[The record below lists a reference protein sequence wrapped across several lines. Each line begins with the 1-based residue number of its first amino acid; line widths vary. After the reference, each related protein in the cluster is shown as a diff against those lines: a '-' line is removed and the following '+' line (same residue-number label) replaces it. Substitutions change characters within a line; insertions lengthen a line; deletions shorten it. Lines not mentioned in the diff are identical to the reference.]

1 MRTPCWSTLG
11 LCALLLVAPT
21 VLPLGA
27 DEPKAAPTPA
37 AAAAAVRERLKD
49 ALEAGD
55 EEGVVEALAGAAG
68 SGDEALAKDVRDA
81 LQKTKSKA
89 VRHAAVATLG
99 RMPGKTAL
107 DALHAYLKQ
116 DRQLEDDEALFALTL
131 KEIGRHGSKRSLD
144 VLLDDVF
151 RRLTVAS
158 GTARLMAIANIRA
171 PESVEGLIAAGK
183 KGGGTGRRG
192 VSNDVVG
199 ALRPAFRVAM
209 VVLTGHDEGIGAGT
223 RWELWWKD
231 EGKRA
236 GVPEQ
241 RPAVPAEVRQFWEG
255 FWKEPYGTT
264 PAEQAGASRTP
275 ITVVEKPTPEQVAA
289 AVAELEAAFKG
300 KDDEEVIAAAL
311 QRHAGLHDK
320 KVLHE
325 VARGLASPNR
335 RVRWITIDALG
346 WSRYGPALK
355 QLHRVVARE
364 RDLSDRDEALFA
376 HLLKAIGR
384 HGDKSSL
391 EVLANNPLK
400 DLTYASGQAR
410 ILGLARIREKKSIEE
425 LIGAMKLAGDRPR
438 RRGGTESVPR
448 FLTEMQLAMAVLT
461 GQDKGRS
468 KDAWI
473 DWWRDNEKSFKMS
486 PVPPTISR
494 ALRAIW
500 EDYWEEPYEG
510 AR

>member
-1 MRTPCWSTLG
+1 MRTPCRSTLG
-11 LCALLLVAPT
+11 LSVLLLALAAVPA
-21 VLPLGA
+21 GA
-27 DEPKAAPTPA
+27 DEPKDAPKAPA
-37 AAAAAVRERLKD
+37 SAGSLREGLKD
-49 ALEAGD
+49 ALVSGD
-55 EEGVVEALAGAAG
+55 EENIVEALAAAAG
-68 SGDEALAKDVRDA
+68 SSDEALAKDVRDA

-89 VRHAAVATLG
+89 VRHAAVAALG

-116 DRQLEDDEALFALTL
+116 DRQLAEDEALFALTL
-131 KEIGRHGSKRSLD
+131 KEIGRHGAKRSLD
-144 VLLDDVF
+144 LLLDDVF

-183 KGGGTGRRG
+183 KGGGVGARG
-192 VSNDVVG
+192 VSNDVV
-199 ALRPAFRVAM
+199 ASLRPAFRVAM
-209 VVLTGHDEGIGAGT
+209 VVLTGHDEGVGAGI

-231 EGKRA
+231 QGKRA

-241 RPAVPAEVRQFWEG
+241 RPAVPAEVRLFWEG
-255 FWKEPYGTT
+255 FWKEPYGTD
-264 PAEQAGASRTP
+264 PSEPGGAARTP

-289 AVAELEAAFKG
+289 AVAELQAAFKG

-311 QRHAGLHDK
+311 QRHAGIHDK
-320 KVLHE
+320 QVLHE
-325 VARGLASPNR
+325 VARGLASTNR

-346 WSRYGPALK
+346 WSQYPPALK

-391 EVLANNPLK
+391 DVLTNNPLK

-410 ILGLARIREKKSIEE
+410 ILGLARIREVRSIEE
-425 LIGAMKLAGDRPR
+425 LLGAMKLAGDRPR
-438 RRGGTESVPR
+438 RRGGTETVPR
-448 FLTEMQLAMAVLT
+448 FLTEMRLAMAVLT
-461 GQDKGRS
+461 GVDKGRS
-468 KDAWI
+468 KEAWI
-473 DWWRDNEKSFKMS
+473 DWWRDNRKSFKMS

-494 ALRAIW
+494 DLRAIW
-500 EDYWEEPYEG
+500 EDYWDEPYAG